1 MAIRTQIRLPQITG
15 SLGTGSGQI
24 SDQLTAN
31 TATGSINAADLT
43 TVLSHMASAIKKIHG
58 ADSFSEQQAGAFSQ
72 QLTIADAGGLTLGTG
87 GSELDISEDGSG
99 NVTIDTTTSNAD
111 LIFTVNDE
119 GSADTEVLRIDGS
132 ASSLLM
138 DTNKKIE
145 FRDPNSFINSSA
157 ANTLDIEATE
167 TINIGTDTS
176 GVAITIGNST
186 SEVTV
191 ADNLTVSGDAVVT
204 GDLTV
209 NGTTTTV
216 NTTNLEVTDAVILLA
231 SGAAGSTP
239 SKDMGLIME
248 RQGGNIGFYWEETGD
263 LMKLGFTNDYADDN
277 ALAAA
282 SEGMLTFQVD
292 KLQIT
297 GSNYTIAAEDI
308 GSGNATLNVTSAN
321 QVALLSAHAD
331 ANAKVQFGATAAQ
344 DTIVAMSIDMSK
356 NTLATIQDSGNNDM
370 ITIDGTNTRVSM
382 DNLLLISGSNQ
393 ISFNSVSANDVL
405 LGSNTQGELY
415 MTGSVGFVV
424 ENSDSSKS
432 GLISIKSGSS
442 GAALGFDFGGN
453 ASITY
458 SWPNAPAANDYYL
471 KSQTDGTLAWADL
484 GSISIPSR
492 FTFKITGP
500 IAAGDVDFGGT
511 PSSGVATI
519 NNSVEL
525 DITTS
530 DANLNAGLAV
540 YVNGT
545 LLMSGANGGTDTDY
559 TFVNNETLNFAFG
572 LEDGDIVQIIE
583 G

>member
-58 ADSFSEQQAGAFSQ
+58 ADSFSEQQAGGFSH

-99 NVTIDTTTSNAD
+99 NVTIDTTTSDSD
-111 LIFTVNDE
+111 LIFTVNDG

-132 ASSLLM
+132 ESSLLM
-138 DTNKKIE
+138 DSNNKIQ
-145 FRDPNSFINSSA
+145 FRSGNSFINSSA
-157 ANTLDIEATE
+157 DNTLDIEATE

-176 GVAITIGNST
+176 GVDITIGNST

-191 ADNLTVSGDAVVT
+191 ADNLTVSGDATVT

-231 SGAAGSTP
+231 SGAAGGSPT
-239 SKDMGLIME
+239 KDMGIIME
-248 RQGGNIGFYWEETGD
+248 RQGGNIGLYWEETGD
-263 LMKLGFTNDYADDN
+263 VLKLGFTNDYADDN

-282 SEGMLTFQVD
+282 DGKLAVQVD

-297 GSNYTIAAEDI
+297 GSNSYIELADYGGGETFNIVSNQKIFLNTQGGEVIFSD
-308 GSGNATLNVTSAN
+308 GSTQSTNGYA
-321 QVALLSAHAD
+321 
-331 ANAKVQFGATAAQ
+331 F
-344 DTIVAMSIDMSK
+344 SIDMSIDQRAEFVSGDG
-356 NTLATIQDSGNNDM
+356 NTKLFELDSQNNR
-370 ITIDGTNTRVSM
+370 TEFKSALVV
-382 DNLLLISGSNQ
+382 SGS
-393 ISFNSVSANDVL
+393 
-405 LGSNTQGELY
+405 TPLY
-415 MTGSVGFVV
+415 FEEAGAAGVKLHTDNADDGILHMTGSALSLNHSNG
-424 ENSDSSKS
+424 SDSSELRIWK
-432 GLISIKSGSS
+432 GS
-442 GAALGFDFGGN
+442 AYAGFDSAATAN
-453 ASITY
+453 VTY

-484 GSISIPSR
+484 GSLSIPNR
-492 FTFKITGP
+492 FTFKVTSAISSGN
-500 IAAGDVDFGGT
+500 VDFGGT
-511 PSSGVATI
+511 PTDGVSTI
-519 NNSVEL
+519 NNSQEMNV
-525 DITTS
+525 TTAAS
-530 DANLNAGLAV
+530 NLNAGLAV

-545 LLMSGANGGTDTDY
+545 LLMSGSDGGSDTDY
-559 TFVNNETLNFAFG
+559 TYINSETLKFAFG
-572 LEDGDIVQIIE
+572 LEEGDIVQIIE